1 MVKIKRAYEKPARDD
16 GYRVLVDRL
25 WPRGISKRKAGIDLW
40 LQDVAPSREL
50 RQWFGHDPERWSE
63 FRKRYRQELRE
74 GEGAAAL
81 RQLRAQAR
89 KGPVTLV
96 YGARDEE
103 HNNAVVLGQLLKP
116 RRTSTPA
123 KRRAKP

>member
-1 MVKIKRAYEKPARDD
+1 MVKIKRAYDKPARDD

-25 WPRGISKRKAGIDLW
+25 WPRGISKQKAGIDLW
-40 LQDVAPSREL
+40 LKDVAPSREL

-63 FRKRYRQELRE
+63 FQKRYRQELRE
-74 GEGAAAL
+74 GDGAAAL
-81 RQLRAQAR
+81 RQLRAEAR

-116 RRTSTPA
+116 RRASVSA
-123 KRRAKP
+123 KRRVKT